1 MANNVIGILAWGTYF
16 LVTISLLNIP
26 TKSLSVITAG
36 LAAGLGFAMK
46 DILNNFFYGVQLMSG
61 RLRVGDYI
69 ECDGI
74 RGKVDNITYQSTQI
88 EATDGSIMAFPNSSL
103 FAKNFK
109 NLTRNNSYEFLG
121 LPVGVAYGT
130 DVEHAR
136 KVILKALAPLC
147 RPDKFGRQVVEEKYG
162 IQVVL
167 SGFGDSSVDLVVKQY
182 VLVEQRTGYIAAAN
196 ERIYN
201 ALNAAGIEIPFPQ
214 RDINIRQMPVSE
226 K

>member
-1 MANNVIGILAWGTYF
+1 MIRENELNLTLANNVIGILAWGTYF
-16 LVTISLLNIP
+16 IVTISLLNIP

-88 EATDGSIMAFPNSSL
+88 EAVDGSIMAFPNSSL

-121 LPVGVAYGT
+121 LTVGVAYGT
-130 DVEHAR
+130 DVDHAR
-136 KVILKALAPLC
+136 KVIL
-147 RPDKFGRQVVEEKYG
+147 
-162 IQVVL
+162 
-167 SGFGDSSVDLVVKQY
+167 
-182 VLVEQRTGYIAAAN
+182 
-196 ERIYN
+196 
-201 ALNAAGIEIPFPQ
+201 
-214 RDINIRQMPVSE
+214 
-226 K
+226 